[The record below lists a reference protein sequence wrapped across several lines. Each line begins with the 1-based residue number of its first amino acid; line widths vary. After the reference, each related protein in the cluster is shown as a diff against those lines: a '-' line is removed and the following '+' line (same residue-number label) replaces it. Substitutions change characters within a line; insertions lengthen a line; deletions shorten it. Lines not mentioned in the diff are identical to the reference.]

1 MYAHRSSV
9 KLEKGPSAQGDGE
22 LVPEEN
28 AQQRGWKDLLREEGG
43 GRQRLLLGRAHRD
56 AWPDCWFI
64 PEEAG

>member
-1 MYAHRSSV
+1 MLRGVESWSLKRMLSREA
-9 KLEKGPSAQGDGE
+9 GP
-22 LVPEEN
+22 VM
-28 AQQRGWKDLLREEGG
+28 KDLLWEEAG